1 MQTANVLSLY
11 ETGLRGRPIETIRE
25 GDLAEPGVPTL
36 VERVRRFFRTMA
48 DIARESRELEIKML
62 GDDGFRRL
70 GEH

>member
-11 ETGLRGRPIETIRE
+11 ETGLRGRPIATIRE

-36 VERVRRFFRTMA
+36 VERV
-48 DIARESRELEIKML
+48 
-62 GDDGFRRL
+62 